1 MGGLCL
7 PELLQADA
15 TAATT
20 APRQSHKSV
29 IMVYLSGG
37 LAHQDTFDLK
47 PLAPDGVRG
56 EFKPI
61 ATRLPGVQISELLP
75 RTAAALDKIAVIRSL
90 VGLRDEHSS
99 FQNLTGFTMNQ
110 SQREGKPSFG
120 SVIAKMQGAVDPVIP
135 PFIDLFPVMQ
145 HRPYNSP
152 GPGFL
157 GFAYK
162 QARMDGDDLALLRA
176 PENVP
181 PARFDHRRALLDQ
194 FDGFRRQVE
203 TIADNG
209 MSDVYR
215 RAFDVLTSDKVAQA
229 LDVTREDPKLRDRY
243 GIGSSQHLG
252 DGAPMWNDQL
262 LIARRLAEAG
272 ARCITVAYGF
282 WDTHGQNFSWLRER
296 LPLFDRGISALIED
310 IYARGL
316 DNDITVVVWGEFGRT
331 PKINKDAGRDHWA
344 RVNSALLSG
353 GGMKVGQVIGS
364 TDKVGG
370 MAASH
375 PIPYLDVLATI
386 YHNLGIDPHAFI
398 SDKADRPVQILPPTA
413 TPIAELI

>member
-157 GFAYK
+157 GFAYN
-162 QARMDGDDLALLRA
+162 GDDLALLRH
-176 PENVP
+176 P
-181 PARFDHRRALLDQ
+181 RM
-194 FDGFRRQVE
+194 FRRRDL
-203 TIADNG
+203 TI
-209 MSDVYR
+209 
-215 RAFDVLTSDKVAQA
+215 
-229 LDVTREDPKLRDRY
+229 
-243 GIGSSQHLG
+243 
-252 DGAPMWNDQL
+252 
-262 LIARRLAEAG
+262 
-272 ARCITVAYGF
+272 
-282 WDTHGQNFSWLRER
+282 
-296 LPLFDRGISALIED
+296 
-310 IYARGL
+310 
-316 DNDITVVVWGEFGRT
+316 VV
-331 PKINKDAGRDHWA
+331 PC
-344 RVNSALLSG
+344 
-353 GGMKVGQVIGS
+353 
-364 TDKVGG
+364 
-370 MAASH
+370 
-375 PIPYLDVLATI
+375 
-386 YHNLGIDPHAFI
+386 
-398 SDKADRPVQILPPTA
+398 
-413 TPIAELI
+413 